1 MNNILIVSGHTDLS
15 NSIANR
21 TILDVLSNKLTSA
34 EFSYLDRLY
43 PDYKINVQVEQSK
56 LVKADV
62 IVLQFPV
69 FWYNMPS
76 LLSRW
81 MEETLQHGFSHGSTG
96 DKLQGKKLLASFT
109 SGAPESM
116 YHKDAL
122 MGYEIEEFL
131 AAIKATCKLCGMEFA
146 GYIYTGGVSYQGRSD
161 REKAVEMTA
170 KSKEHARRIIDLLES
185 I

>member
-1 MNNILIVSGHTDLS
+1 MNNILIVSGHTDLN

-43 PDYKINVQVEQSK
+43 PNYKINVQVEQSK

-96 DKLQGKKLLASFT
+96 D
-109 SGAPESM
+109 
-116 YHKDAL
+116 
-122 MGYEIEEFL
+122 
-131 AAIKATCKLCGMEFA
+131 
-146 GYIYTGGVSYQGRSD
+146 
-161 REKAVEMTA
+161 
-170 KSKEHARRIIDLLES
+170 
-185 I
+185 